1 MFGFGRFGPMELILI
16 LVVALLIFGPKKLP
30 EIGRSIGKAIREFK
44 SHSDKLTEELN
55 FDDTEKSQSATTAKA
70 EVAEDKETE
79 TETEEAKDK
88 DKDKDKD
95 KQQTTGT

>member
-55 FDDTEKSQSATTAKA
+55 FDDTGKSQSTTTAKA
-70 EVAEDKETE
+70 EEAE
-79 TETEEAKDK
+79 
-88 DKDKDKD
+88 DKDKD

>member
-16 LVVALLIFGPKKLP
+16 LVVALLVFGPKKLP

-55 FDDTEKSQSATTAKA
+55 FDDTGKANSKPYPKA
-70 EVAEDKETE
+70 EVVENKENDTRKDRTKETMK
-79 TETEEAKDK
+79 EE
-88 DKDKDKD
+88 
-95 KQQTTGT
+95 TTGK

>member
-16 LVVALLIFGPKKLP
+16 LVVALLVFGPKKLP

-55 FDDTEKSQSATTAKA
+55 FDDTGKGNSQSSVKA
-70 EVAEDKETE
+70 EVVEDKEN
-79 TETEEAKDK
+79 KDK
-88 DKDKDKD
+88 DPKKEE
-95 KQQTTGT
+95 TRSP